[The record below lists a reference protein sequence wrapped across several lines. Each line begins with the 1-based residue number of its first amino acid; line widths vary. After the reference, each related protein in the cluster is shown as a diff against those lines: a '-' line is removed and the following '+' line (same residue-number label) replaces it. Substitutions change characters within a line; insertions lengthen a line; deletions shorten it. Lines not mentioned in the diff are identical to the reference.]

1 MVPSG
6 MARWTGWG
14 FLAVLA
20 ACTGSIGGE
29 PGEMPEPEPTEPEPL
44 PPLDCSELQPGR
56 APMRRL
62 TVAEY
67 DATIEALLGDTT
79 RPATRIIDDERG
91 VTSADARIV
100 TPLLAEQYLEAA
112 EDVAARATPDLLG
125 CDIDARGEAE
135 CAGELVDD
143 FAFRAFRRPVTS
155 EERDTL
161 LALHAAVAET
171 DGFADGVRAVV
182 EAVLQSPGFLYRAEI
197 IPTTGAPVVRLDG
210 WQLAS
215 RLSYLLWG
223 TMPDDALF
231 AAAASGD
238 LDTDAGVEE
247 QARRLMAS
255 PRALGSIR
263 EFVGHWV
270 ELEQLEGLDKDP
282 AVFPDY
288 DAEVADLMRQ
298 ETEAFIDAVMSEDG
312 SWTTLLTADWSM
324 MNARLAAYY
333 GVDEAS
339 RPAGDAFERVELD
352 GDFHSG
358 LLTQGALMATRART
372 YESSPIHRGMFI
384 RGGVLCGEVPD
395 LPEGIEVTAPDPDPS
410 LTTRQRLSEHRENEI
425 CGSCHRQM
433 DPLGFAFEHFDGA
446 GRFRMDEN
454 DLPIDATGDI
464 VESDID
470 GSFDGAPDMARRL
483 VGSEDAQACFAGRY
497 FRFAQGRATT
507 HADGC
512 SLEAL
517 SARFR
522 EAEFD
527 VRELVVAITQT
538 DAFLYRAVD
547 QDQFIPEESP

>member
-1 MVPSG
+1 MG
-6 MARWTGWG
+6 RWTGVV
-14 FLAVLA
+14 FFAAALS
-20 ACTGSIGGE
+20 ACTGSIGAG
-29 PGEMPEPEPTEPEPL
+29 PGEIPDPAEPDPL
-44 PPLDCSELQPGR
+44 PPLDCTELHPGR

-67 DATIEALLGDTT
+67 DATIEALLDDTT
-79 RPATRIIDDERG
+79 RPAARIIDDERG

-112 EDVAARATPDLLG
+112 EDVAARATPGLLD
-125 CDIDARGEAE
+125 CDVAARGEAE
-135 CAGELVDD
+135 CAAEFVDD
-143 FAFRAFRRPVTS
+143 FAFRAFRRPVTR

-161 LALHAAVAET
+161 LTLHAAIAET
-171 DGFADGVRAVV
+171 DGFADGVQAVV

-197 IPTTGAPVVRLDG
+197 VPTTGEPVVRLDG

-223 TMPDDALF
+223 TMPDEALF
-231 AAAASGD
+231 AAAESGE
-238 LDTDAGVEE
+238 LDTDAGVEA
-247 QARRLMAS
+247 QTRRLLAS

-263 EFVGHWV
+263 EFIGHWV
-270 ELEQLEGLDKDP
+270 EIDQLQGLDKDP

-288 DAEVADLMRQ
+288 DAEIADLMRQ
-298 ETEAFIDAVMSEDG
+298 ETEAFIDAVMREDG

-324 MNARLAAYY
+324 MNARLATYY
-333 GVDEAS
+333 GIDEAD
-339 RPAGDAFERVELD
+339 RPAGDAFERVDLD
-352 GDFHSG
+352 GTYHAG
-358 LLTQGALMATRART
+358 LLTQGSLMATRART

-384 RGGVLCGEVPD
+384 RGGVLCGQVPD
-395 LPEGIEVTAPDPDPS
+395 LPEGIEVTAPDPDPG
-410 LTTRQRLSEHRENEI
+410 LTTRERLSEHRESEV
-425 CGSCHRQM
+425 CASCHRQM

-446 GRFRMDEN
+446 GRFRMLEN

-483 VGSEDAQACFAGRY
+483 VGSDDAQACFAGRY
-497 FRFAQGRATT
+497 FRFAQGRASS
-507 HADGC
+507 HADSC

-522 EAEFD
+522 DTGFD

-547 QDQFIPEESP
+547 QDQFLTEETP